1 MPPVRPMVSKLPVYF
16 TAYGCTT
23 LSACCRLRQSGN
35 VTGSGSESV
44 TGSETVCSEREQVS
58 GSETWSGTWSETWS
72 ETWTWRGICQWPC
85 PLLMSSSLGC
95 DWRTWSGSWNGCGSW
110 NDSWSGS
117 SCGIGS
123 GSCCDFCCP
132 QRSLACVHSVLSHQA
147 LRWHSSCHC
156 GMQTQPLLH
165 FCWVCERPQR

>member
-1 MPPVRPMVSKLPVYF
+1 MTEDVISKEAIKKAIFSPSFKKKKKNSKKKNHMPPVRPMVSKLPVYF

-23 LSACCRLRQSGN
+23 LSACCRLRRSGN

-44 TGSETVCSEREQVS
+44 TGSETVCSEQEQVS

-95 DWRTWSGSWNGCGSW
+95 DWRTWSGSWNGCGS
-110 NDSWSGS
+110 
-117 SCGIGS
+117 
-123 GSCCDFCCP
+123 
-132 QRSLACVHSVLSHQA
+132 
-147 LRWHSSCHC
+147 
-156 GMQTQPLLH
+156 
-165 FCWVCERPQR
+165 